1 MRRTATIAALGAF
14 LLAPA
19 VASAQEGDAAEGE
32 SAFRQCQTC
41 HVIENEEGEVLA
53 GRNAK
58 TGPNLY
64 GLPGRPAAAQED
76 FRYGDG
82 LAQAAEMGLVWNQE
96 EFVKYAMDP
105 TAYLREYTG
114 DDSARSKMSYKVRNE
129 EDAHNLWAY
138 IASLSPES

>member
-1 MRRTATIAALGAF
+1 MRVSTIAIAAGALLF
-14 LLAPA
+14 SPA
-19 VASAQEGDAAEGE
+19 ITWAQDGDPAEGE

-41 HVIENEEGEVLA
+41 HVVENDEGEVLA

-64 GLPGRPAAAQED
+64 GLPGRAAASIED

-82 LAQAAEMGLVWNQE
+82 IKEAGEKGLVWTEE
-96 EFVKYAMDP
+96 EFVKYVQDP

-114 DDSARSKMSYKVRNE
+114 DDSARSKMSYKARSE
-129 EDAHNLWAY
+129 EDAHNLWAF
-138 IASLSPES
+138 ISSLSPES